1 MGNTNSSQSIKKS
14 SIKFGSINDKEH
26 SRPGYYANGK
36 IIKYHTDKILLLP
49 EENIESFKKLKY
61 GYAITNKR
69 VFYKGTPLK
78 NVNPLN
84 FKVFTRE
91 NINSLGKNN
100 LTKLNSV
107 LGIENDKNVY
117 HKGKLIDTIV

>member
-1 MGNTNSSQSIKKS
+1 MGNTNSTQSIKKKC
-14 SIKFGSINDKEH
+14 IKFGSINDTEH

-36 IIKYHTDKILLLP
+36 IIKYHTEQISLLP

-69 VFYKGTPLK
+69 VFYKGKPIK
-78 NVNPLN
+78 NANPLN

-100 LTKLNSV
+100 LKKLNSV
-107 LGIENDKNVY
+107 IAIENDKNIY
-117 HKGKLIDTIV
+117 HKGKLIDTII